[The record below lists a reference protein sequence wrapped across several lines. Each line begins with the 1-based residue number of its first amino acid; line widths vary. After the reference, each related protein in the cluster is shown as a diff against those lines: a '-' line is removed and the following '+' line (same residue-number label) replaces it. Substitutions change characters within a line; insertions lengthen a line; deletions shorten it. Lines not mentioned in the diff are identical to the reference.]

1 MFDLFSITRESKVIN
16 VHNSSHTITIRVG
29 WLTFAVIVGT
39 ILLHF
44 FA

>member
-1 MFDLFSITRESKVIN
+1 MVELFSVTRESKVIN
-16 VHNSSHTITIRVG
+16 VHNSSHTITIRIG
-29 WLTFAVIVGT
+29 WLTFGVIVGT